1 MKDKKVSVI
10 VPVYNQEK
18 YLKISIPSIL
28 NQEYSNLEII
38 LVNDGSTDN
47 SAAIIQQYSLLDNR
61 IVLVQKDNGGLVD
74 ATLSGIEVA
83 SGEYI
88 IFLDPDDHIGNDFIS
103 NFMNAM
109 DKDYDFIAAGFYLE
123 NGKAIEE
130 VLLEKDQ
137 TFCEEKMIWLRSHYL
152 INKHSSLPSKITFHS
167 RWNKIYKATTVK
179 KTAIE
184 FANYKDITLGEDNVF
199 TYIFFSH
206 SKQGRAI
213 SRPNSY
219 FYNIG
224 NQNSMMN
231 NSSITE
237 YCSKV
242 SRVYTKY
249 RNLMLKNE
257 DTPEQADMLYYSLM
271 TALLNKVIHQKYIFY
286 KVYKCLYKDKQYRKI
301 LWRYILKE
309 KNLRQKAGLFIRYFV
324 PYPVVYLRL
333 SGKNKS

>member
-1 MKDKKVSVI
+1 MNNKKISVI

-18 YLKISIPSIL
+18 YLKSSIPSIL

-47 SAAIIQQYSLLDNR
+47 SLAILQQYSLADNR

-88 IFLDPDDHIGNDFIS
+88 VFLDPDDHIGTDFIS
-103 NFMNAM
+103 NFMVEM

-123 NGKAIEE
+123 NGKDIEE
-130 VLLEKDQ
+130 VLLEEDQ
-137 TFCEEKMIWLRSHYL
+137 FFDEEKMKWLRSHYL

-167 RWNKIYKATTVK
+167 RWNKIYKTSTVK
-179 KTAIE
+179 RTAIE
-184 FANYKDITLGEDNVF
+184 FANYKDITLGEDNIF
-199 TYIFFSH
+199 TYIFYSH
-206 SKQGRAI
+206 SKQGKAF

-224 NQNSMMN
+224 NQSSMMN
-231 NSSITE
+231 SSSITD

-249 RNLMLKNE
+249 RNLMLKNK
-257 DTPEQADMLYYSLM
+257 DNPEQADMLYYLLM
-271 TALLNKVIHQKYIFY
+271 TALLNKAVHQNDFFCE
-286 KVYKCLYKDKQYRKI
+286 VYKCLFNDEQYRKI
-301 LWRYILKE
+301 LRQYILRE
-309 KNLRQKAGLFIRYFV
+309 KNLRRKAGLFIRHCV
-324 PYPVVYLRL
+324 PFPVVYLYL
-333 SGKNKS
+333 SGKSKS